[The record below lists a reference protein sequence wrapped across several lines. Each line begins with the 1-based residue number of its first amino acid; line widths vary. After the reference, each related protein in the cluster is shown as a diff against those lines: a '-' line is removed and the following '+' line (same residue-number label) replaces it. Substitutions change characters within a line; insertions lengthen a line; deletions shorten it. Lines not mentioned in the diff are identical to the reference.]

1 MDAGTRVPGRP
12 RGAPVRGPG
21 PRFAFRPWA
30 VLAGLVAE
38 GRLCARLLGD
48 GRVALGPKLL
58 VVAALVYLIAPFDL
72 IPDLVLPGLGQIDDI
87 VVLWLAAR
95 ALVRLAPADVVAE
108 HRLGT
113 ARRAG

>member
-1 MDAGTRVPGRP
+1 VIGDRARVRP
-12 RGAPVRGPG
+12 RAS
-21 PRFAFRPWA
+21 
-30 VLAGLVAE
+30 LAGLLAE

-48 GRVALGPKLL
+48 GRVPLGPKLL
-58 VVAALVYLIAPFDL
+58 VAAALCYLIAPFDL
-72 IPDLVLPGLGQIDDI
+72 VPDLVLPGLGQIDDI
-87 VVLWLAAR
+87 LILWLAAR